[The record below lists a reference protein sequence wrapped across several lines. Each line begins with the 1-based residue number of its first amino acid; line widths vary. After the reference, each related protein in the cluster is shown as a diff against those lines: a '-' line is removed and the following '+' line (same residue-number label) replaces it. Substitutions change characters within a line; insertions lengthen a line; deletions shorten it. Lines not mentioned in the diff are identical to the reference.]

1 MKVIDSSFLDELS
14 AEAAASPRK
23 RKNRNLHPSDDF
35 CCHRLF
41 NALEPGTY
49 IMPHRHL
56 DPLKD
61 ETMVMVRGAMG
72 IVKFD
77 GDGQVLGKA
86 LLRPGGTVAVDIS
99 HGTFHT
105 CVSLEPGT
113 IFFESKAGPYA
124 PLTDAEK
131 APWAPAEGDTV
142 AAAAYLEGLTEL
154 FR

>member
-1 MKVIDSSFLDELS
+1 MKVIGSSFLDELS
-14 AEAAASPRK
+14 AEAAGSPRR

-72 IVKFD
+72 IVRFD
-77 GDGQVLGKA
+77 NDGAVRDKA
-86 LLRPGGTVAVDIS
+86 ILRPGGSVAVDIP

-105 CVSLEPGT
+105 CVSLERGT

-124 PLTDAEK
+124 PLTEAEK
-131 APWAPAEGDTV
+131 AGWAPAEGDP
-142 AAAAYLEGLTEL
+142 AAAAYLEHLTGL
-154 FR
+154 FRS